1 MMKIIVIPVLLL
13 MSSLAHAG
21 KDVVVT
27 CKGSQSP
34 TMKPQETYTV
44 NLTEFGDIVLEGQDA
59 KSSQIYIKVD
69 AAQVIR
75 KNDDSG
81 LSLQSTKRQMGMTL
95 SQQSLNIDYKTGKG
109 LAQDT
114 LTLNAAG
121 SKPRSIYLA
130 SCTR

>member
-1 MMKIIVIPVLLL
+1 MMKSLLLPVLLL
-13 MSSLAHAG
+13 ASSWAYAG

-27 CKGSQSP
+27 CKGSVSP
-34 TMKPQETYTV
+34 SMKPQETYTV
-44 NLTEFGDIVLEGQDA
+44 NLTEFGDVVLEGQTA
-59 KSSQIYIKVD
+59 KSSQIYVKVD
-69 AAQVIR
+69 SIHVIQ

-81 LSLQSTKRQMGMTL
+81 LKLESTKRQMGMTL
-95 SQQSLNIDYKTGKG
+95 SRQSIDIDYKTGKG

-114 LTLNAAG
+114 LTLNASG